1 MSNLIDISRNNLEKA
16 LSPYLR
22 QHADNPI
29 HWQEWSKEI
38 LNIAKQYQKKIFVS
52 IGYSTCHWCHVMAKE
67 AFSNQEIAHYLN
79 EHFISIKVDREQR
92 PDIDQYFMSFI
103 QSTTGRGGWPLNV
116 FLSPKADPIIAFTY
130 MPVES
135 RYGMP
140 AMIDLL
146 QSIQKTGKGIPFT
159 YTYDSTK
166 AKETSLE
173 SLIQAI
179 LLSYDDTY
187 GGFGSGNKFP
197 SASTLLFL
205 ISYYERYMDDAVK
218 KIIEH
223 TLFKMMTRGM
233 YDHLQGGFF
242 RYCVDRKW
250 TIPHFEKML
259 YDQAM
264 LLWTYSWGYRVFK
277 QEAFRTTIMGIIK
290 CLNESFL
297 EDGLYVSAH
306 DADTNHVEGAT
317 YLWSYDELHD
327 VLTPP
332 ELSYLINYYE
342 ISKIGNFEG
351 KNHLI
356 RKSVGD
362 YGTVEEKLLK
372 LRKKRLQPFIDRK
385 IITSWNALTGIAFVM
400 AWRALGER
408 SLVNQAEI
416 ILKKLVQNHVV
427 ENVVAH
433 SSYDGVLQRQEFLED
448 VSSLLLLATY
458 IYEEKRSNK
467 RVLLWLRKKVNEFYD
482 GGWFESAAHDFCQV
496 RALDFDHPFPS
507 SVSLVTMALLRCSI
521 LLKEEYQ
528 GVPYHRY
535 SGNEFYNLCAF
546 ISNGHW
552 HCLHNPSIFSWNDVP
567 LNSIQIKDTSYSDC
581 FEGTCRTRT

>member
-1 MSNLIDISRNNLEKA
+1 MSNLIDISRNNLDKS

-38 LNIAKQYQKKIFVS
+38 LTIAKQYQKKIFVS
-52 IGYSTCHWCHVMAKE
+52 IGYSTCHWCHVMAIE
-67 AFSNQEIAHYLN
+67 AFSNQDIARYLN

-103 QSTTGRGGWPLNV
+103 QRTTGRGGWPLNV
-116 FLSPKADPIIAFTY
+116 FLSPEADPIIAFTY

-146 QSIQKTGKGIPFT
+146 QSIQKTGKSIPFT
-159 YTYDSTK
+159 YTYDSTN
-166 AKETSLE
+166 ANETSLE

-179 LLSYDDTY
+179 LTSYDDLY

-205 ISYYERYMDDAVK
+205 MSYYDRYRDNAVK

-223 TLFKMMTRGM
+223 TLVVMMSRGI

-242 RYCVDRKW
+242 RYCVDKKW

-264 LLWTYSWGYRVFK
+264 LLWTYSWGYRILQ
-277 QEAFRTTIMGIIK
+277 QEAFRSTIMGIIK

-297 EDGLYVSAH
+297 DDGLYFSAH
-306 DADTNHVEGAT
+306 DADTNHIEGAT

-327 VLTPP
+327 VLTPA
-332 ELSYLINYYE
+332 ELTYLMKNYQ
-342 ISKIGNFEG
+342 ISEKGNFEG
-351 KNHLI
+351 TNHLI
-356 RKSVGD
+356 RKSVGE
-362 YGTVEEKLLK
+362 YGSVEEKLLK
-372 LRKKRLQPFIDRK
+372 VRKTRVQPFIDRK

-400 AWRALGER
+400 AWRALGDR
-408 SLVNQAEI
+408 SLLHQAEI
-416 ILKKLVQNHVV
+416 ILKKLVQKH
-427 ENVVAH
+427 NVGNVLAH

-448 VSSLLLLATY
+448 VSSVLLLATY
-458 IYEEKRSNK
+458 IYEEQHSNK
-467 RVLLWLRKKVNEFYD
+467 NLLLGLRKKINKYDD
-482 GGWFESAAHDFCQV
+482 GGWFESTNSDFCKV
-496 RALDFDHPFPS
+496 RALDFDHPLPS
-507 SVSLVTMALLRCSI
+507 SISLVTMALLRCST
-521 LLKEEYQ
+521 LLKENYEVVTYR
-528 GVPYHRY
+528 RY

-552 HCLHNPSIFSWNDVP
+552 HCIHNPRIFSWSEVA
-567 LNSIQIKDTSYSDC
+567 LNTIQINDTGYSDC
-581 FEGTCRTRT
+581 FEGTCLTRD